1 MMKGLMIQL
10 MKTSKISTRWKAG
23 GLGSGFGPTNFWV
36 CMVLDSV
43 LAGLLD
49 TWLAPVRAC
58 FTLLLIFCLRAET
71 CFTHW
76 FGYCYGSKTSCLLN
90 E

>member
-1 MMKGLMIQL
+1 MMRGLMIQL
-10 MKTSKISTRWKAG
+10 MKISKISTRWKAG
-23 GLGSGFGPTNFWV
+23 GLGCGFGPTNFWV
-36 CMVLDSV
+36 CMVIDSV

-49 TWLAPVRAC
+49 TWLAPVCAC
-58 FTLLLIFCLRAET
+58 FTLLLIFCLMAET

>member
-10 MKTSKISTRWKAG
+10 MKISKTSNRWTAG
-23 GLGSGFGPTNFWV
+23 GLGSGVGPTNFWV
-36 CMVLDSV
+36 CMVLYSV
-43 LAGLLD
+43 HAGLLD
-49 TWLAPVRAC
+49 TWLAPVRAY
-58 FTLLLIFCLRAET
+58 FTVLLIFCLWTES

-76 FGYCYGSKTSCLLN
+76 FGYCYVSKTTCLLN